1 MENKQRWF
9 HITITDNE
17 TGEVLTD
24 DVTKGLMYVF
34 LKETEKGR
42 KIAAERNAFGSSGVV
57 RGNKLSRINPFEM
70 LALLEALQNMIKDS
84 MEENQILQVL
94 MTMTDTERVDL
105 GEDDEEEG
113 E

>member
-17 TGEVLTD
+17 TGKVLTD

-34 LKETEKGR
+34 LKDSEKGR
-42 KIAAERNAFGSSGVV
+42 KIAAERNAIESSGAGVV
-57 RGNKLSRINPFEM
+57 RGRKLSLINPYEM

-84 MEENQILQVL
+84 MEENPILQVL
-94 MTMTDTERVDL
+94 MMMTEFESVDL
-105 GEDDEEEG
+105 GETEDE
-113 E
+113 

>member
-1 MENKQRWF
+1 MENKQRLF

-34 LKETEKGR
+34 LKDSEEVR

-57 RGNKLSRINPFEM
+57 RGNKLSRINPLEM
-70 LALLEALQNMIKDS
+70 LALLDALQNTIKES
-84 MEENQILQVL
+84 MEEQPILQVL
-94 MTMTDTERVDL
+94 MMMTDTESVDL
-105 GEDDEEEG
+105 GETGDER
-113 E
+113 

>member
-57 RGNKLSRINPFEM
+57 RGNKMSRINPFEM
-70 LALLEALQNMIKDS
+70 LALLEALQNMIKYS
-84 MEENQILQVL
+84 MEENPILQVL
-94 MTMTDTERVDL
+94 MTMTDTESVDL
-105 GEDDEEEG
+105 GGTEDE
-113 E
+113 

>member
-34 LKETEKGR
+34 LEENEKGR

-70 LALLEALQNMIKDS
+70 LGLLEALQAMIKDS
-84 MEENQILQVL
+84 MEENPILQVL
-94 MTMTDTERVDL
+94 MTMTATERVDL
-105 GEDDEEEG
+105 GEKGDE
-113 E
+113 

>member
-24 DVTKGLMYVF
+24 NVTKGLMYVF
-34 LKETEKGR
+34 LKDTEKGR

-70 LALLEALQNMIKDS
+70 LALLEALQNMIKES
-84 MEENQILQVL
+84 MEEQPILQVL
-94 MTMTDTERVDL
+94 MMMTDTESVDL
-105 GEDDEEEG
+105 GEKGDES
-113 E
+113 

>member
-34 LKETEKGR
+34 LKDSEKGR

-57 RGNKLSRINPFEM
+57 RGNKLSCINPFEM
-70 LALLEALQNMIKDS
+70 LALLDALQNMIKES

-94 MTMTDTERVDL
+94 TMMTDTESVDI
-105 GEDDEEEG
+105 GETEDE
-113 E
+113 